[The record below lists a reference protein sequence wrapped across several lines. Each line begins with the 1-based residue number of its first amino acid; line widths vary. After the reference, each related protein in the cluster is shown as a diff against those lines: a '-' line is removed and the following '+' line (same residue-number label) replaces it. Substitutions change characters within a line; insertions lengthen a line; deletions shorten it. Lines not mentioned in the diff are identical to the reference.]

1 MAKPEFGARPG
12 GSSGQANI
20 VCRKNRPL
28 PQWRPDGGALS
39 DPWDS
44 SFYGGR
50 AAAICVVCRDH
61 FGESSGGKMKRLA
74 ALALIVAVAPAAY
87 AAGAPP
93 SPDGMVRDIYVAD
106 APGRSGPTKRPPTS
120 GRSRRR

>member
-1 MAKPEFGARPG
+1 
-12 GSSGQANI
+12 
-20 VCRKNRPL
+20 
-28 PQWRPDGGALS
+28 LS

-44 SFYGGR
+44 SFYDGR
-50 AAAICVVCRDH
+50 AAAICVVCRDLWGI
-61 FGESSGGKMKRLA
+61 FRGKMKRLA

-93 SPDGMVRDIYVAD
+93 SPDGVVRDICVAD

-120 GRSRRR
+120 GRSLRAIVCVSICYN